1 MTSIPL
7 IISQPHPCSYLDGH
21 TAQASF
27 VSRAFPMTAPLYS
40 QLIGYGYRRSGD
52 DVYKPS
58 CPSCRLCVPS
68 RLLAKDFKPNR
79 SQKRCQKT
87 NSGTVVIIKPPLY
100 EQAHF
105 DLYLRYQLSRHHEGG
120 MADCTPGDYLSFLSS
135 TWCNTH
141 FVEFSIANKL
151 AAVAV
156 VDQLDN
162 ALSAVY
168 TFFDPDLADHSLGT
182 YAVLWQVQQAL
193 QQQLEFVYLG
203 FWVDNSQ
210 KMAYKS
216 HFRPL
221 QLLSNGQWF

>member
-7 IISQPHPCSYLDGH
+7 IKSQPHPCSYLARH

-27 VSRAFPMTAPLYS
+27 VSPAFPMTALLYS
-40 QLIGYGYRRSGD
+40 QLIGYGFRRSGD

-58 CPSCRLCVPS
+58 CPACTLCIPS

-87 NSGTVVIIKPPLY
+87 NHNTEVIIKPPLY
-100 EQAHF
+100 EQAHY
-105 DLYLRYQLSRHHEGG
+105 DLYLRYQLSRHHEDG
-120 MADCTPGDYLSFLSS
+120 MADCTPEDYIGFLSS

-168 TFFDPDLADHSLGT
+168 TFYDPDLADHSLGT

-193 QQQLEFVYLG
+193 QQQREFVYLG

-216 HFRPL
+216 HFQPL